1 MTRVLGSLNPQEVWS
16 IFEDVCAVPRPSKH
30 EEKIREFILNF
41 AKQNNIES
49 YVDKAGNVILRKP
62 ATPGNE
68 NMKGVVMQSHMD
80 MVPQKNND
88 TKHDFLTDPI
98 VPRIVGEWVHA
109 TGTTLGSDN
118 GIGMCA
124 SMAIMA
130 AKNLQHGPL
139 ECLITIDEET
149 GMTGAF
155 ELEGGILKSDI
166 LLNLDS
172 EDHGEIF
179 IGCAGGENT
188 VAKINYK
195 QETPDVNSAAFTIAV
210 KGLKGGHSGLDIN
223 TGRGNAN
230 KITNRILWNA
240 SKEFGLRVSTVSG
253 GNLRNAIPREANSLV
268 TIPNDK
274 KDAFLKFVKDFT
286 VTIQKE
292 LATTDPGLIISV
304 EATTLPSSLMD
315 SASQHKLLNAVYT
328 CPNGVFGMSAD
339 MIGLVETSNNVAI
352 VKVENGVAQVETLQR
367 SSVESQKEDV
377 ANAIACSFESNGFTV
392 ERTGSYPGWKPN
404 VHSDILKTM
413 ISVYKNLYGAEPKLQ
428 AVHAGLECGLLGS
441 VYPNWDMISFGP
453 TIRSPHSP
461 DERVDI
467 KSVEN
472 FWNYL
477 VETLKNIPKK

>member
-1 MTRVLGSLNPQEVWS
+1 MARILNNLKPQAVWS

-62 ATPGNE
+62 ATPGKE
-68 NMKGVVMQSHMD
+68 NLKGVVMQSHMD

-88 TKHDFLTDPI
+88 TVHDFLTDPI

-124 SMAIMA
+124 SMAVLA
-130 AKNLQHGPL
+130 SKDLEHGPL
-139 ECLITIDEET
+139 ECLITFDEET

-155 ELEGGILKSDI
+155 ELEGGVLKADI

-188 VAKINYK
+188 IAKIKYT
-195 QETPDVNSAAFTIAV
+195 EEAPDKNSAAFKINI

-223 TGRGNAN
+223 LGRGNSN
-230 KITNRILWNA
+230 KIMNRILWSA
-240 SKEFGLRVSTVSG
+240 SKEFGLRVSKVSG
-253 GNLRNAIPREANSLV
+253 GNLRNAIPREAESVV
-268 TIPNDK
+268 TVANDK
-274 KDAFLKFVKDFT
+274 RDAFAKFVKDFEAI
-286 VTIQKE
+286 VKKE
-292 LATTDPGLIISV
+292 LATTDPGLTISI
-304 EATTLPSSLMD
+304 ESTTLPEKVMD
-315 SASQHKLLNAVYT
+315 TASQKKFVNAVYA
-328 CPNGVFGMSAD
+328 CPNGVWEMSAD

-352 VKVENGVAQVETLQR
+352 VKVENGIAQVETLQR

-377 ANAIACSFESNGFTV
+377 AHAITSAFDLAGAEI

-404 VHSDILKTM
+404 VNSDILKVM
-413 ISVYKNLYGAEPKLQ
+413 KSVYKNMYGAEPKLQ

-461 DERVDI
+461 DEKVNI
-467 KSVEN
+467 KSVED

>member
-98 VPRIVGEWVHA
+98 MPRIVGEWVHA

-268 TIPNDK
+268 TILNDK

-315 SASQHKLLNAVYT
+315 STSQHKLLNAVYT
-328 CPNGVFGMSAD
+328 CPNGVWGMSAD

>member
-1 MTRVLGSLNPQEVWS
+1 MTKVLGNLKPQEVWS
-16 IFEDVCAVPRPSKH
+16 IFEDVCNVPRPSKH
-30 EEKIREFILNF
+30 EEKIRAFILDF
-41 AKQNNIES
+41 AKTNGIEGFT
-49 YVDKAGNVILRKP
+49 DKAGNVILRKP
-62 ATPGNE
+62 ATAGNE
-68 NMKGVVMQSHMD
+68 NMKAVVMQSHMD

-88 TKHDFLTDPI
+88 TVHDFLTDPI
-98 VPRIVGEWVHA
+98 VPRIVDGWVHA

-130 AKNLQHGPL
+130 SKDIQHGPL
-139 ECLITIDEET
+139 ECLITFDEET

-155 ELEGGILKSDI
+155 ELEGGILKADI
-166 LLNLDS
+166 LINLDS

-188 VAKINYK
+188 IAKIKYNQVPADK
-195 QETPDVNSAAFTIAV
+195 NSTAFNIVV

-223 TGRGNAN
+223 LGRGNSN
-230 KITNRILWNA
+230 KIMNRILWNA
-240 SKEFGLRVSTVSG
+240 SREFGLSVSKVAG
-253 GNLRNAIPREANSLV
+253 GNLRNAIPRESNALV
-268 TIPNDK
+268 TVPNDK
-274 KDAFLKFVKDFT
+274 KDAFLKFATAFT
-286 VTIQKE
+286 QRIQKE
-292 LATTDPGLIISV
+292 LATTDPGLQITV
-304 EATTLPSSLMD
+304 EPTTLPENVMD
-315 SASQHKLLNAVYT
+315 AVNQKNFLNAVYA
-328 CPNGVFGMSAD
+328 CPNGVWEMSAD

-352 VKVENGVAQVETLQR
+352 IKVENGIAQVETLQR
-367 SSVESQKEDV
+367 SSVESQKEDI
-377 ANAIACSFESNGFTV
+377 AYAIASAFELAGAEI

-404 VHSDILKTM
+404 VQSEILETMKT
-413 ISVYKNLYGAEPKLQ
+413 VFKNLYGTEPKLQ

-467 KSVEN
+467 KSVEA

-477 VETLKNIPKK
+477 VETLKNIPRK

>member
-1 MTRVLGSLNPQEVWS
+1 MTKVLANLQPAGLWNL
-16 IFEDVCAVPRPSKH
+16 FEEVCAIPRPSKH
-30 EEKIREFILNF
+30 EERIRAFILDF
-41 AKQNNIES
+41 AKANNIKGIT
-49 YVDKAGNVILRKP
+49 DKAGNVILRKP
-62 ATPGNE
+62 ATPGFE
-68 NMKGVVMQSHMD
+68 NRKAVVMQSHMD

-88 TKHDFLTDPI
+88 TQHDFLTDPI
-98 VPRIVGEWVHA
+98 VPRIVDGWVHA

-124 SMAIMA
+124 SMAVLA
-130 AKNLQHGPL
+130 SKDLQHGPL
-139 ECLITIDEET
+139 ECLITFDEET

-155 ELEGGILKSDI
+155 ELEGGLLQADI

-188 VAKINYK
+188 IAKLNYSPEAPGAGSVAFEI
-195 QETPDVNSAAFTIAV
+195 SI
-210 KGLKGGHSGLDIN
+210 KGLKGGHSGLDIHL
-223 TGRGNAN
+223 GRGNAN
-230 KITNRILWNA
+230 KIMNRLLWQ
-240 SKEFGLRVSTVSG
+240 SSRQFGLRVATIAG
-253 GNLRNAIPREANSLV
+253 GNLRNAIPREADALV
-268 TIPNDK
+268 TVPGNN
-274 KDAFLKFVKDFT
+274 KDAFQKFVNAFSEIVK
-286 VTIQKE
+286 KE
-292 LATTDPGLIISV
+292 LATTDSGVSIVIK
-304 EATTLPSSLMD
+304 EATLPKQVMD
-315 SASQHKLLNAVYT
+315 SGNQAKFLNAVYA

-352 VKVENGVAQVETLQR
+352 VKVGEGVAQVETLQR
-367 SSVESQKEDV
+367 SSVESQKED
-377 ANAIACSFESNGFTV
+377 IAASIASAFELAGCSV

-404 VHSDILKTM
+404 VQSEILETM
-413 ISVYKNLYGAEPKLQ
+413 KKVFKDLFGTEPKLQ

-467 KSVEN
+467 KSVEL

-477 VETLKNIPKK
+477 VATLKHIPLK

>member
-1 MTRVLGSLNPQEVWS
+1 MTRVLGSLKPQEVWS

-41 AKQNNIES
+41 AKQHGIES

-62 ATPGNE
+62 ATAGKE
-68 NMKGVVMQSHMD
+68 NLKGVVMQSHMD

-98 VPRIVGEWVHA
+98 VPRVVGEWVHA

-118 GIGMCA
+118 GMGLCA
-124 SMAIMA
+124 SLAVMAS
-130 AKNLQHGPL
+130 KTLEHGPL
-139 ECLITIDEET
+139 ECLITVDEET

-155 ELEGGILKSDI
+155 ELEGGVLKGDI

-188 VAKINYK
+188 VAKLNYTSEK
-195 QETPDVNSAAFTIAV
+195 PNASDVAFNITV

-223 TGRGNAN
+223 LGRGNAN
-230 KITNRILWNA
+230 KITNRLLFAA
-240 SKEFGLRVSTVSG
+240 SKQFGLRISKVAG
-253 GNLRNAIPREANSLV
+253 GNLRNAIPRESFATVVVPSAN
-268 TIPNDK
+268 
-274 KDAFLKFVKDFT
+274 KDTFMKYVNEFLSVLKN
-286 VTIQKE
+286 E
-292 LATTDPGLIISV
+292 LQTTDPGIILSAETCSLPDSV
-304 EATTLPSSLMD
+304 MD
-315 SASQHKLLNAVYT
+315 SASQTKFLGAVYA

-352 VKVENGVAQVETLQR
+352 VKVENGLAQVETLQR
-367 SSVESQKEDV
+367 SSVESQKIDI
-377 ANAIACSFESNGFTV
+377 ANSISSVFELAGFSV

-404 VHSDILKTM
+404 VHSEILEVMK
-413 ISVYKNLYGAEPKLQ
+413 SVYKKMYSSEPKLQ

-441 VYPNWDMISFGP
+441 VYPHWDMISFGP

-467 KSVEN
+467 KSVEE
-472 FWNYL
+472 FWKYL

>member
-16 IFEDVCAVPRPSKH
+16 IFEDVCGVPRPSKH

-41 AKQNNIES
+41 AKANGIEGFI
-49 YVDKAGNVILRKP
+49 DKAGNVILRKP
-62 ATPGNE
+62 ATPGME
-68 NMKGVVMQSHMD
+68 NLKGVVMQSHMD

-98 VPRIVGEWVHA
+98 IPRIVGEWVHA

-130 AKNLQHGPL
+130 SKTIQHGPI

-155 ELEGGILKSDI
+155 ELEGGILQSDI

-188 VAKINYK
+188 VAKLNYT
-195 QETPDVNSAAFTIAV
+195 QETPDANSTAFTIAV

-240 SKEFGLRVSTVSG
+240 SKQFGLRVSTISG
-253 GNLRNAIPREANSLV
+253 GNLRNAIPREANSVV
-268 TIPNDK
+268 TIANDK
-274 KDAFLKFVKDFT
+274 KDAFLKFVNDFT

-292 LATTDPGLIISV
+292 LSTTDPGLVISA
-304 EATTLPSSLMD
+304 EAIALPTSVMD
-315 SASQHKLLNAVYT
+315 SANQHKLLNAIYT

-352 VKVENGVAQVETLQR
+352 VKVENGLAQVETLQR
-367 SSVESQKEDV
+367 SSVESQKEDI
-377 ANAIACSFESNGFTV
+377 ANAIACSFETAGFTV

-404 VHSDILKTM
+404 VKSDILKTM
-413 ISVYKNLYGAEPKLQ
+413 ISVYKNLYGTEPKLQ

-467 KSVEN
+467 KSVED

>member
-41 AKQNNIES
+41 AKQHNIES

-68 NMKGVVMQSHMD
+68 NMKGIVMQSHMD

-98 VPRIVGEWVHA
+98 VPRVVGEWVHA

-155 ELEGGILKSDI
+155 ELEGGILKGDI

-188 VAKINYK
+188 VAKLNYK
-195 QETPDVNSAAFTIAV
+195 QETPDANSMAFTIAV

-240 SKEFGLRVSTVSG
+240 SKEFGLRVSTISG

-304 EATTLPSSLMD
+304 ETTTLPSSVMD
-315 SASQHKLLNAVYT
+315 SANQHKLLNAVYT
-328 CPNGVFGMSAD
+328 CPNGVWGMSAD
-339 MIGLVETSNNVAI
+339 MIGLVETSDNVAI

-377 ANAIACSFESNGFTV
+377 ANAIACSFESNGFSV

-477 VETLKNIPKK
+477 VETLKSIPKK

>member
-1 MTRVLGSLNPQEVWS
+1 MARVLGSLNPQAVWN
-16 IFEDVCAVPRPSKH
+16 IFEDVCNVPRPSKH

-41 AKQNNIES
+41 AKENGVEGFT
-49 YVDKAGNVILRKP
+49 DKAGNVILRKP

-88 TKHDFLTDPI
+88 TQHDFLTDPI
-98 VPRIVGEWVHA
+98 IPRIVEGWVHA

-130 AKNLQHGPL
+130 SKELQHGPL
-139 ECLITIDEET
+139 ECLITFDEET

-155 ELEGGILKSDI
+155 ELEGGILQGDI

-188 VAKINYK
+188 IAKIKY
-195 QETPDVNSAAFTIAV
+195 TPEACAANTSAFSIV
-210 KGLKGGHSGLDIN
+210 IKGLKGGHSGLDIN
-223 TGRGNAN
+223 LGRGNSN
-230 KITNRILWNA
+230 KIMNRILWNA
-240 SKEFGLRVSTVSG
+240 SRNFGLKVASVAG
-253 GNLRNAIPREANSLV
+253 GNLRNAIPREANAVVVL
-268 TIPNDK
+268 PNDH
-274 KDAFLKFVKDFT
+274 KDAFAKFVSDFT
-286 VTIQKE
+286 VTVQKE
-292 LATTDPGLIISV
+292 LATTDPGLQITV
-304 EATTLPSSLMD
+304 EPTSMPANVMD
-315 SASQHKLLNAVYT
+315 AANQTKFLNAVYT

-352 VKVENGVAQVETLQR
+352 VKVGDGLAQVETLQR
-367 SSVESQKEDV
+367 SSVESQKED
-377 ANAIACSFESNGFTV
+377 IAYTIMSGFELAGAEI

-404 VHSDILKTM
+404 VKSEILETM
-413 ISVYKNLYGAEPKLQ
+413 IGVFKNLYGTEPKLQ

-467 KSVEN
+467 KSVED

-477 VETLKNIPKK
+477 VETLKHIPKK

>member
-1 MTRVLGSLNPQEVWS
+1 
-16 IFEDVCAVPRPSKH
+16 
-30 EEKIREFILNF
+30 
-41 AKQNNIES
+41 
-49 YVDKAGNVILRKP
+49 
-62 ATPGNE
+62 
-68 NMKGVVMQSHMD
+68 
-80 MVPQKNND
+80 
-88 TKHDFLTDPI
+88 
-98 VPRIVGEWVHA
+98 
-109 TGTTLGSDN
+109 
-118 GIGMCA
+118 
-124 SMAIMA
+124 
-130 AKNLQHGPL
+130 
-139 ECLITIDEET
+139 
-149 GMTGAF
+149 MTGAF

-188 VAKINYK
+188 VAKLNYT
-195 QETPDVNSAAFTIAV
+195 QETSDKNSTAFTIAV

-223 TGRGNAN
+223 AGRGNAN

-240 SKEFGLRVSTVSG
+240 SKEFGLRVSTISG
-253 GNLRNAIPREANSLV
+253 GNLRNAIPRESNSLV

-274 KDAFLKFVKDFT
+274 KDAFLKFVKDFM

-292 LATTDPGLIISV
+292 LATTDPGLVISA
-304 EATTLPSSLMD
+304 EATTLPSSVMD
-315 SASQHKLLNAVYT
+315 SINQQKLLNAVYT

-352 VKVENGVAQVETLQR
+352 VNVENGIAQVETLQR
-367 SSVESQKEDV
+367 SSVESQKEDI
-377 ANAIACSFESNGFTV
+377 ANAIACSFETAGFTV

-404 VHSDILKTM
+404 VKSDILKTM
-413 ISVYKNLYGAEPKLQ
+413 ISVFKNLYGSEPKLQ

-467 KSVEN
+467 KSVED

>member
-30 EEKIREFILNF
+30 EEKIRAFILNF
-41 AKQNNIES
+41 AKQNNIEGFA
-49 YVDKAGNVILRKP
+49 DKAGNVILRKP
-62 ATPGNE
+62 ATPGME
-68 NMKGVVMQSHMD
+68 HLKGVVMQSHMD

-98 VPRIVGEWVHA
+98 VPRVVGEWVHA

-130 AKNLQHGPL
+130 SKTIQHGPL

-155 ELEGGILKSDI
+155 ELEAGVLKGDI

-179 IGCAGGENT
+179 IGCAGGVNT
-188 VAKINYK
+188 IAKIKYTTEVADK
-195 QETPDVNSAAFTIAV
+195 NSTAFNIIV

-230 KITNRILWNA
+230 KITNRILWKA
-240 SKEFGLRVSTVSG
+240 SREFGLRVSKISG
-253 GNLRNAIPREANSLV
+253 GNLRNAIPRESNSLV
-268 TIPNDK
+268 TIPNDN
-274 KDAFLKFVKDFT
+274 KDAFLKFINDFT

-292 LATTDPGLIISV
+292 LATTDPGLLISA
-304 EATTLPSSLMD
+304 EATSLPDSVMD
-315 SASQHKLLNAVYT
+315 AGNQQKFLNAVYA
-328 CPNGVFGMSAD
+328 CPNGVWEMSAD

-352 VKVENGVAQVETLQR
+352 VKVENGIAQVETLQR
-367 SSVESQKEDV
+367 SSVESQKDDI
-377 ANAIACSFESNGFTV
+377 ANAIASAFEMAGAEIEQS
-392 ERTGSYPGWKPN
+392 GSYPGWKPN
-404 VHSDILKTM
+404 VKSDILKTM
-413 ISVYKNLYGAEPKLQ
+413 ISVFKNLYGTEPKLQ

>member
-1 MTRVLGSLNPQEVWS
+1 MTRVLGSLKPQEVWS
-16 IFEDVCAVPRPSKH
+16 IFEDVCNVPRPSKH

-41 AKQNNIES
+41 AKTNGFEGFT
-49 YVDKAGNVILRKP
+49 DKAGNVILRKP
-62 ATPGNE
+62 ATPGYE
-68 NMKGVVMQSHMD
+68 NRKAVVMQSHMD

-88 TKHDFLTDPI
+88 TVHDFLTDPI
-98 VPRIVGEWVHA
+98 KPRIVDGWVHA

-124 SMAIMA
+124 SMAILA
-130 AKNLQHGPL
+130 SKDLQHGPL
-139 ECLITIDEET
+139 ECLITFDEET

-155 ELEGGILKSDI
+155 ELEGGILKADI
-166 LLNLDS
+166 LINLDS

-188 VAKINYK
+188 VAKIRYTAEAAN
-195 QETPDVNSAAFTIAV
+195 PNSSAFKIAV

-223 TGRGNAN
+223 LGRGNSN
-230 KITNRILWNA
+230 KIMNRILWNA
-240 SKEFGLRVSTVSG
+240 SREYGLAVSTVSG
-253 GNLRNAIPREANSLV
+253 GNLRNAIPRESNAVV
-268 TIPNDK
+268 TVPNDK
-274 KDAFLKFVKDFT
+274 KDAFVNFIKDFT
-286 VTIQKE
+286 VMVQKE
-292 LATTDPGLIISV
+292 LATTDPGLQISA
-304 EATTLPSSLMD
+304 EATTLPENVMD
-315 SASQHKLLNAVYT
+315 SVNQNKFLNAVYT

-352 VKVENGVAQVETLQR
+352 VKVENGLAQVETLQR
-367 SSVESQKEDV
+367 SSVESQKEDI
-377 ANAIACSFESNGFTV
+377 AHAIASGFELAGAEL

-404 VHSDILKTM
+404 VNSEILETMKT
-413 ISVYKNLYGAEPKLQ
+413 VFKNLYGKEPKLQ

-467 KSVEN
+467 KSVED

-477 VETLKNIPKK
+477 LETLKNIPKK